1 VLRRN
6 RFAYQPALDGVR
18 AVAVAMVLVFHGGF
32 GWMTGGYVGVSVFFT
47 LSGYLITSLAL
58 VEHEQTGRLDVRA
71 FYARRVRRLMPASL
85 LCLVAVIVLAV
96 AGVFAGVEHLRRDV
110 WAAVVPVYNWV
121 SLAGGKSY
129 SELVAAVAEPASPL
143 DHYWSLAIEEQ
154 FYWVWPL
161 ALIGVLRLHRRG
173 RLVVVGGLFAVGAAA
188 APVIHEVWGPDA
200 AYWATPA
207 RLGEILIGALLAVLF
222 HGRAVDGAGL
232 PRAVRWLAPAGL
244 AVVVWAAVTW
254 PAGSG
259 PAYTGWLPVFALAS
273 AALIAGLQV
282 DSPLRRLLSVRPLVL
297 AGVISYGVYLFHWP
311 VYAVVDGERT
321 GLDGAT
327 LFALRVSVT
336 IAVAALSFLLLERPI
351 RHAGNLG
358 WRPISAVTLG
368 AGTAVVLLAA
378 TLPTE
383 RPAYWEVSASGPD
396 EAAWIPTGSVAPVAL
411 VAPPAPAPR
420 PTATTVAPTPRLE
433 LETRPTPILTT
444 TPTTTATTTAV
455 PAKPSRPVRILVVGD
470 STASATGQGLVAWA
484 AEHDDLALV
493 TVRWA
498 PAFGFLRH
506 GERPGLDA
514 EFAATNEELD
524 LGLHDELVR
533 LRPDIV
539 VLMSTIADVADRVFD
554 DVGALAPMSNEFR
567 ARMAADYVAFVDRLV
582 AAGVPRVA
590 WVVPPEPLVAWSGE
604 LAELADPARWATLR
618 QAIEH
623 AHARRPDIVTVVDLA
638 GWEAGHP
645 ADDRRPDGLHYSVDA
660 AAAVATEF
668 LAPRLLAAALS

>member
-1 VLRRN
+1 MPRRN

-32 GWMTGGYVGVSVFFT
+32 DWVTGGYVGVSVFFT

-58 VEHEQTGRLDVRA
+58 IEHEETGRLDVRA

-85 LCLVAVIVLAV
+85 LCVVAVIALAA

-121 SLAGGKSY
+121 SLAGGQSY
-129 SELVAAVAEPASPL
+129 SELVAAVGEPASPL

-173 RLVVVGGLFAVGAAA
+173 RLVVVGGLFAAGAAA
-188 APVIHEVWGPDA
+188 ALVIHAVWGPDA

-207 RLGEILIGALLAVLF
+207 RLGEILIGALLAVLL
-222 HGRAVDGAGL
+222 HGRAGDGVSL

-259 PAYTGWLPVFALAS
+259 PAYSGWLPVFALAS
-273 AALIAGLQV
+273 AALIAGLQI

-311 VYAVVDGERT
+311 VYAVLDGERT
-321 GLDGAT
+321 GLEGAA
-327 LFALRVSVT
+327 LFTVRVGVT
-336 IAVAALSFLLLERPI
+336 VAIAALSFLLLERPI
-351 RHAGNLG
+351 RQARNLG
-358 WRPISAVTLG
+358 WRPIGAVTLG
-368 AGTAVVLLAA
+368 AATAVVLLAA

-383 RPAYWEVSASGPD
+383 RPAYWEMSAAGP
-396 EAAWIPTGSVAPVAL
+396 EEVALAPTGSVAPIAL

-420 PTATTVAPTPRLE
+420 PAATTTVAPARRLGVAS
-433 LETRPTPILTT
+433 RPTPI
-444 TPTTTATTTAV
+444 PTTTTRAPPAT
-455 PAKPSRPVRILVVGD
+455 PSRPVRILVVGD

-484 AEHDDLALV
+484 AENDAHALV
-493 TVRWA
+493 SVRWA

-514 EFAATNEELD
+514 DFAATSAALD

-533 LRPDIV
+533 LRPDV
-539 VLMSTIADVADRVFD
+539 VMLMSTIADVEDRVFD
-554 DVGALAPMSNEFR
+554 DVGELAPTSDEFR
-567 ARMAADYVAFVDRLV
+567 AQMAADYVAFVDRLV

-590 WVVPPEPLVAWSGE
+590 WVVPPEPLVPWSGE
-604 LAELADPARWATLR
+604 LAKLADPARWAALR

-623 AHARRPDIVTVVDLA
+623 AGARRPDVVTVVDLA
-638 GWEAGHP
+638 GWEARHP
-645 ADDRRPDGLHYSVDA
+645 ANDRRPDGLHYSVEA
-660 AAAVATEF
+660 ATAVAAEF
-668 LAPRLLAAALS
+668 LAPRLIAAALE